1 MLERIK
7 KLNDGKDMTINTVS
21 KINYQNVGYN
31 KENSATTTT
40 QAENTI
46 VAIQRIEEALTRVQ
60 EHKRR
65 CIESLHKMD
74 IDDNRLE
81 LELMKMEIE
90 AAKESGEYENQD
102 NGEALIEALNL
113 KAKEVWAD
121 ENTE

>member
-7 KLNDGKDMTINTVS
+7 KLNDGKDMTINTMS

-65 CIESLHKMD
+65 CIESL
-74 IDDNRLE
+74 
-81 LELMKMEIE
+81 
-90 AAKESGEYENQD
+90 G
-102 NGEALIEALNL
+102 
-113 KAKEVWAD
+113 
-121 ENTE
+121 

>member
-7 KLNDGKDMTINTVS
+7 KLNDGKDMTVASMS
-21 KINYQNVGYN
+21 KVNYQNIGHS

-46 VAIQRIEEALTRVQ
+46 IAIQRIEEALTRVQ

-65 CIESLHKMD
+65 CIDSLHKMD

-81 LELMKMEIE
+81 IELMKMEIE
-90 AAKESGEYENQD
+90 AAKESGEYENKD

-113 KAKEVWAD
+113 KAKEVWSD
-121 ENTE
+121 EDIK

>member
-1 MLERIK
+1 
-7 KLNDGKDMTINTVS
+7 
-21 KINYQNVGYN
+21 
-31 KENSATTTT
+31 
-40 QAENTI
+40 
-46 VAIQRIEEALTRVQ
+46 
-60 EHKRR
+60 
-65 CIESLHKMD
+65 MD

>member
-7 KLNDGKDMTINTVS
+7 KLNDGKDMTINTMS

-74 IDDNRLE
+74 IDDSKKGVLMESFQNIIEQAIAMVKE
-81 LELMKMEIE
+81 LPE
-90 AAKESGEYENQD
+90 
-102 NGEALIEALNL
+102 
-113 KAKEVWAD
+113 
-121 ENTE
+121 